1 MNGQEEKPMN
11 EQNEPLQFPL
21 VAPAH
26 TPAVRVVLRCVIF
39 GLAQY
44 VSFLPASKEKE
55 LCFEALDRVV
65 MRFQGSGFDEKYL
78 FQEDEL
84 GELLEACGGFL
95 LTLYNTYPEK
105 EQIQKHI
112 TSWCGRLSMQVTAPQ

>member
-1 MNGQEEKPMN
+1 MD

-39 GLAQY
+39 GLTQY

-55 LCFEALDRVV
+55 LCFEALDGLVL
-65 MRFQGSGFDEKYL
+65 RFQGSEVKL
-78 FQEDEL
+78 SLEDHEI
-84 GELLEACGGFL
+84 GELLEAMGGFL
-95 LTLYNTYPEK
+95 LTLYNLHPSSEK
-105 EQIQKHI
+105 DNI
-112 TSWCGRLSMQVTAPQ
+112 